1 MNVTGCVPLA
11 GQGLVAR
18 HGNLTALTEGTDPG
32 PDALL
37 ATLAAVADGGGDG
50 AALVL
55 AGARAALE
63 RGGRPA
69 WACAGVTS
77 AGEVAVLVHG
87 EAVAL
92 VCADG
97 GPEAE
102 VTASGSM
109 IPIVR
114 TFTGAVV
121 TVQLAISAFLPYG
134 ASSLG
139 ATPYGATS

>member
-1 MNVTGCVPLA
+1 MNVTGCFPLA

-18 HGNLTALTEGTDPG
+18 RGSLVALTDGMDPG

-37 ATLAAVADGGGDG
+37 GALAAVADANGDG

-55 AGARAALE
+55 AGTRAALE

-69 WACAGVTS
+69 WACAGVTF

-102 VTASGSM
+102 VTDNGSM
-109 IPIVR
+109 VPVVR

-121 TVQLAISAFLPYG
+121 TVRLAI
-134 ASSLG
+134 
-139 ATPYGATS
+139 